1 MFLVAIQGDSLD
13 TRRLPMEI
21 LENSVQI
28 MSENFH
34 PDMRAEEGTDF
45 GFAYTSAKGK
55 AHVHCVVSVKDNSK
69 EIVRCP
75 SGQSTPG

>member
-1 MFLVAIQGDSLD
+1 
-13 TRRLPMEI
+13 MEI

-69 EIVRCP
+69 ELVGCITCQTCT
-75 SGQSTPG
+75 G